1 MPAFRVGTLPLR
13 AALRVPRV
21 AVPRTLCVSPRGL
34 HTTAAVRASEDQ
46 RDSMSSSSSLP
57 KGMEKLGE
65 SPGALAAI
73 RQLMDVLK
81 SHGMDV
87 SKGEKPSMFTLAR
100 LAAKSDVR
108 QATSK
113 GTPHADAVVEELK
126 KAGIELTPER
136 LQKLMKGD
144 FS

>member
-1 MPAFRVGTLPLR
+1 MSAFRVGTLPLR
-13 AALRVPRV
+13 AALRAPRS
-21 AVPRTLCVSPRGL
+21 AVPRTLCVAPRSL
-34 HTTAAVRASEDQ
+34 HTSAAVRASEDR
-46 RDSMSSSSSLP
+46 RDSMTSSSLP

-73 RQLMDVLK
+73 RQLMDVLQ
-81 SHGMDV
+81 SHGIDL

-100 LAAKSDVR
+100 LASKSDVR
-108 QATSK
+108 QATGK
-113 GTPHADAVVEELK
+113 VVEELQ

-136 LQKLMKGD
+136 LQKLMKGE